1 MQDAEVTKSLIKDI
15 KHAQSLNF
23 TFRVYFNI
31 ESKTDWVNFLLFHS
45 QCLNNQVSWFKHGL
59 DDDFHINAVYKA
71 AFK

>member
-31 ESKTDWVNFLLFHS
+31 ESKTDWANY
-45 QCLNNQVSWFKHGL
+45 LNEV
-59 DDDFHINAVYKA
+59 
-71 AFK
+71 